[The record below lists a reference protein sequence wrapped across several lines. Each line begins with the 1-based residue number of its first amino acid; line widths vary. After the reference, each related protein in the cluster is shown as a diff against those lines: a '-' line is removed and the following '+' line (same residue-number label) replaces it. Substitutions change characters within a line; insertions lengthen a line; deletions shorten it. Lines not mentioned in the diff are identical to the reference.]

1 LEKAEEKV
9 VFRFAATAQRSASPI
24 PEKRVAARRRRNE
37 KRVGSIMSDR
47 ATETVLERVRR
58 SLRRTETPKSV
69 PPPPAI
75 DEPIARLV
83 HSDIGL
89 GDLFVQRAS
98 AMKMLAE
105 TIHVGALLE
114 EMATFLRER
123 QCARVM
129 LSDTP
134 LLTKLGVVDFLKS
147 RGFDARRWSEITP
160 DEAYDFD
167 AGVTDVDYAVAESG
181 SLVIRHR
188 PEHGRLISLVPFVHV
203 AVVEPRTLLP
213 DLIDLFNRLAV
224 EGVGGGVTMISGPSK
239 TADIEMNVVTG
250 VHGPNV
256 VKAYVLH

>member
-1 LEKAEEKV
+1 MNNHASDSVLEK
-9 VFRFAATAQRSASPI
+9 
-24 PEKRVAARRRRNE
+24 
-37 KRVGSIMSDR
+37 
-47 ATETVLERVRR
+47 VRR
-58 SLRRTETPKSV
+58 SLGRTAPLAIVPV
-69 PPPPAI
+69 PPVI
-75 DEPIARLV
+75 DEPVARLV

-89 GDLFVQRAS
+89 SELFVERAG
-98 AMKMLAE
+98 AMKMIA
-105 TIHVGALLE
+105 TPISVDDLLE
-114 EMATFLRER
+114 AMADFLREK

-134 LLTKLGVVDFLKS
+134 LLTRLGVVAYLKS
-147 RGFDARRWSEITP
+147 KGFDARTWAEITP

-203 AVVEPRTLLP
+203 AVVEPKSFLP
-213 DLIDLFNRLAV
+213 DLIDLFERLAT

-256 VKAYVLH
+256 VKAFVLR